1 MESDVNVV
9 RVNTQQQVLSQYLAE
24 FHGRCEQTEPRGERE
39 EAPWNIQPTWERC

>member
-1 MESDVNVV
+1 MFMESDVNVV

-39 EAPWNIQPTWERC
+39 HPADLGEMLTA